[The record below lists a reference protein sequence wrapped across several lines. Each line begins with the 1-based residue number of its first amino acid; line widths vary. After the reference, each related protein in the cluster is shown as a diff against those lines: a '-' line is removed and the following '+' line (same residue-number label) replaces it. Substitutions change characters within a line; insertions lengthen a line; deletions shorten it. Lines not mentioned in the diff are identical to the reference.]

1 MIRIIGVGRVKER
14 ALQQSIQEYLRRLQP
29 YQKTEIVEVEDLPA
43 PQDNS
48 PAQNDLVRQR
58 EGEKILARL
67 KPDDYVILLDLKGKM
82 LSSPELAQ
90 KLQDVFTYRG
100 SAITFVI
107 GGSLG
112 VSPAVI
118 ERADFRWQLSE
129 LTFPHQL
136 VRLMLTEQLYRS
148 FRILNHEPYHK

>member
-90 KLQDVFTYRG
+90 KLHDVFTYRS
-100 SAITFVI
+100 SAIAFVI

>member
-90 KLQDVFTYRG
+90 KLQDVFTYRS
-100 SAITFVI
+100 SAIAFVI

>member
-100 SAITFVI
+100 SAIAFVN

>member
-29 YQKTEIVEVEDLPA
+29 YQKTEIVEVEDLPT

-100 SAITFVI
+100 SAIAFVI

>member
-90 KLQDVFTYRG
+90 KLQEVFTYRG
-100 SAITFVI
+100 STIAFVI